1 MDDRSSHGAVL
12 TRRRA
17 ATIQDVADAAGVS
30 RAAVSKVIRNA
41 YGVSEQMRTR
51 VEAAIERLDYHPR
64 VAARVMRGSSFTL
77 GLEIPQIGNDFHS
90 TIAAAA
96 TDVLAATPYQLVIA
110 PIRDPQQGDRALQS
124 LVDRQVDGIIAVAP
138 LVSGDWLDD
147 LAGRVPVVMVGR
159 HDESTEYD
167 TVAGDDE
174 AGAEQ
179 VMEHLVELG
188 HRRIAFLDVDRS
200 RRAGGKPFISPTG
213 RDPHSIRRRVY
224 YEHMGALGLP
234 PLVVEAHGHMEEDA
248 AAAVVPLLAA
258 PSRPTAIFAG
268 HDMLAVGALRAV
280 AGAGLDARDVSVAG
294 FDDIPIAS
302 HPLISLTSVDQQGYA
317 IGREA
322 VRLLLER
329 IGGRTDA
336 VRMVMPVTL
345 RVRGSTA
352 PPRDS

>member
-1 MDDRSSHGAVL
+1 MADRLPTSVQARL
-12 TRRRA
+12 RA

-41 YGVSEQMRTR
+41 YGVSGQMRSR
-51 VEAAIERLDYHPR
+51 VEAAIEQLDYHPR
-64 VAARVMRGSSFTL
+64 VAARVMRGTSFTL

-90 TIAAAA
+90 MIAAAA
-96 TDVLAATPYQLVIA
+96 TDVLAGTPYQLVVA

-138 LVSGDWLDD
+138 LVSSDWLET
-147 LAGRVPVVMVGR
+147 LAARVPVVMVGR
-159 HDESTEYD
+159 HDESADYD

-200 RRAGGKPFISPTG
+200 RRAVGKSFIAPTG
-213 RDPHSIRRRVY
+213 RDPHSIRKRVY

-234 PLVVEAHGHMEEDA
+234 PLLMETQGHMEEDA
-248 AAAVVPLLAA
+248 AAAVGPLMDDA
-258 PSRPTAIFAG
+258 SRPTAIFAG
-268 HDMLAVGALRAV
+268 HDTLAIGALRAI
-280 AGAGLDARDVSVAG
+280 ASAGLDARDVSVAG

-302 HPLISLTSVDQQGYA
+302 HPLISLTSVDQQGYV

-329 IGGRTDA
+329 IDGRTEP

-345 RVRGSTA
+345 HVRGSTA
-352 PPRDS
+352 PPRGP